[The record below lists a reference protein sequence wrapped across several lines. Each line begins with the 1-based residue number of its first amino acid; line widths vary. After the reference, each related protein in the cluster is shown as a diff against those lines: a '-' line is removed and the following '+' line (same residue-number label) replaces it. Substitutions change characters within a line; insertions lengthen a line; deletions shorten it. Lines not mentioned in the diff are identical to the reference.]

1 MNIIVVGLS
10 HKTAPVEVRE
20 KLSIPTPQMEAAIAH
35 LCSFPHVEE
44 ATILSTCNRLEV
56 YVVVRETDQGV
67 REVTQFLADYAKL
80 PLHQLRPYLFILLH
94 QDAVMHLMRVSAGLD
109 SLVLGEGQILS
120 QVKHTHKIGQQYNGI
135 KRHLNHLF
143 KQAITAGKRVRTETS
158 IGTGAVSISSAAVE
172 LAHLK
177 TDNLAGCRITLLGAG
192 KMARLVVQHLISKG
206 ATQIC
211 VVNRSIEGARELAQ
225 QFKEVE
231 LRLCTMPNMMT
242 VILESDLVF
251 TATAATEPLLDRAKL
266 EAVLEAHHS
275 LQLFDIAVPRNVHS
289 DVNELPNVQ
298 AFNVDDLK
306 AVVAQNQ
313 ESRRQM
319 AMEAEVILDQEVEA
333 FEVWWR
339 SLETV
344 STISDLRDKVEAIRE
359 QELEKALSRLGSE
372 FGEKH
377 QEIVE
382 ALTRG
387 IVNKILHEPMVQ
399 LRAQQ
404 DIEARRQA
412 MQTLRTLFNLEVAS
426 TEQYS

>member
-1 MNIIVVGLS
+1 MNIVVVGLS

-35 LCSFPHVEE
+35 LCSYPHIEE

-56 YVVVRETDQGV
+56 YVVVSETDQGV
-67 REVTQFLADYAKL
+67 REVTQFLADYGKL
-80 PLHQLRPYLFILLH
+80 SVSQLRPYLFILLH

-109 SLVLGEGQILS
+109 SLVLGEGQILA
-120 QVKHTHKIGQQYNGI
+120 QVKHTHKVGQQYSGI
-135 KRHLNHLF
+135 KRILNHLF
-143 KQAITAGKRVRTETS
+143 KQAISAGKRVRTETS

-172 LAHLK
+172 LAQMK
-177 TDNLAGCRITLLGAG
+177 TENLASCRIALLGAG
-192 KMARLVVQHLISKG
+192 KMSRLVVQHLLSKG
-206 ATQIC
+206 ASQIC
-211 VVNRSIEGARELAQ
+211 IVNRSIEGAKELAQ
-225 QFKEVE
+225 QFKDVE
-231 LRLCTMPNMMT
+231 LKLCTLPDMMQ
-242 VILESDLVF
+242 VVAASDLVF
-251 TATAATEPLLDRAKL
+251 TATAATDPLLDRAKL
-266 EAVLEAHHS
+266 EVILEPHQS
-275 LQLFDIAVPRNVHS
+275 LQLFDISVPRNVHA

-298 AFNVDDLK
+298 VFNVDDLK

-313 ESRRQM
+313 ESRRKM
-319 AMEAEVILDQEVEA
+319 AMEAENILEEEVEA
-333 FEVWWR
+333 FESWWR

-344 STISDLRDKVEAIRE
+344 STISSLRDKVEAIRE

-404 DIEARRQA
+404 DIEARRHA
-412 MQTLRTLFNLEVAS
+412 MQTLRVLFNLEAAS
-426 TEQYS
+426 NEQYS